1 MFYYGNVY
9 KKKVDAEILHTS
21 SWPPLENEFSSA
33 VTPNKNNGRLPH
45 ASQKAFFLGSTF
57 SGRYS
62 CKDAYLHMDAKQ
74 WAIQQ
79 RCFATA
85 YEYTLCMLIKGCIGS
100 LPVHSLCF
108 KLYKNKQMISELR
121 YGTEYWVLI
130 V

>member
-45 ASQKAFFLGSTF
+45 ASQKAFLLGSTF

-62 CKDAYLHMDAKQ
+62 CKDAYLHMDAKHGQ
-74 WAIQQ
+74 FNNAVLLLH
-79 RCFATA
+79 TN
-85 YEYTLCMLIKGCIGS
+85 TLCAC
-100 LPVHSLCF
+100 
-108 KLYKNKQMISELR
+108 
-121 YGTEYWVLI
+121 
-130 V
+130 